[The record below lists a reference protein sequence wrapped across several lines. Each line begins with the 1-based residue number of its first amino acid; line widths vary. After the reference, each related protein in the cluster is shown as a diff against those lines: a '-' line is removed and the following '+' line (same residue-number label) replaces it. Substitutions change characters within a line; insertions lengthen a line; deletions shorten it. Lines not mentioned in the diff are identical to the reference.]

1 MSTGVHHGSPQVSH
15 PSRKAWAA
23 AAFIPVAF
31 VVAMVLGEGLL
42 SWQGYESGDDQIPFG
57 VLALAG
63 GSALLVLEAPC
74 VAAFVLGRRAIAE
87 GDPDG
92 KAPAWIGAIL
102 GVLFLAQNLAAFL
115 FG

>member
-1 MSTGVHHGSPQVSH
+1 MSTGIHHGTPQVSH

-42 SWQGYESGDDQIPFG
+42 SWQGYESGDDNIPFG
-57 VLALAG
+57 AVALAG
-63 GSALLVLEAPC
+63 GAALLVLEAPC
-74 VAAFVLGRRAIAE
+74 VAAFVLGRRAVAE

-92 KAPAWIGAIL
+92 RAPAWIGGIL
-102 GVLFLAQNLAAFL
+102 GVLLLVLNLAAFL

>member
-1 MSTGVHHGSPQVSH
+1 MSTQIHRGSPQVSH

-42 SWQGYESGDDQIPFG
+42 SWQGYESGDENIPFG
-57 VLALAG
+57 VVALAG

-74 VAAFVLGRRAIAE
+74 VAAFVLGRRAVAA

-102 GVLFLAQNLAAFL
+102 GVLMLAQNLVAFL